1 MWIFLL
7 RRLLNALPVMLVVS
21 LVVFGLIYIS
31 PGDPAAI
38 IAGEFA
44 TADEVI
50 NIRARLGLDEA
61 FLVRYGKWALRVMSG
76 DLGVSIFSNFEVS
89 TLIGQRIGPTL
100 ALTAA
105 TLVWALAFALPLGI
119 IAAVRARR
127 LSDRFV
133 MALSVVGFSAP
144 SFVIGYVLMYAFSVR
159 LGWFPVQ
166 GYEPIANGVVE
177 FLRHIFLPSLT
188 LGLVYMALIA
198 RMTRASLIDVLSQD
212 FIRTAN
218 AKGLSWFSV
227 VLIHALRNAAVP
239 IVTTIGAGV
248 ALLIGGVVITETVFG
263 IPGLGRLTVDA
274 ILRRDYPI
282 IQGVLLLFS
291 LAYVVINL
299 VVDIVYVIVDPRIR
313 Y

>member
-1 MWIFLL
+1 MWMFLL
-7 RRLLNALPVMLVVS
+7 RRLLNSLPVMLVVS

-50 NIRARLGLDEA
+50 KIRARLGLDEP
-61 FLVRYGKWALRVMSG
+61 FFVQYGKWAFRVLSG
-76 DLGVSIFSNFEVS
+76 DLGVSIFSNFQVS
-89 TLIGQRIGPTL
+89 TLIGQRIWPTL

-119 IAAVRARR
+119 IAAIRARR
-127 LSDRFV
+127 LIDRFV
-133 MALSVVGFSAP
+133 MALSVIGFSAP
-144 SFVIGYVLMYAFSVR
+144 SFVIGYVLIYLFSVR

-166 GYEPIANGVVE
+166 GYEPITNGVVE

-212 FIRTAN
+212 YIRTAN

-299 VVDIVYVIVDPRIR
+299 IVDTVYVIVDPRIR

>member
-7 RRLLNALPVMLVVS
+7 RRLLNSLPVMLVVS

-50 NIRARLGLDEA
+50 KIRATLGLDEP
-61 FLVRYGKWALRVMSG
+61 FFVQFGKWVLRVSSG
-76 DLGVSIFSNFEVS
+76 DLGVSIFSNFQVS

-105 TLVWALAFALPLGI
+105 TLIWALAFALPLGI

-133 MALSVVGFSAP
+133 MALSVIGFSAP
-144 SFVIGYVLMYAFSVR
+144 SFVIGYVLMYVFSVR

-166 GYEPIANGVVE
+166 GYEPMANGVVE

-299 VVDIVYVIVDPRIR
+299 IVDIVYVIVDPRIR

>member
-1 MWIFLL
+1 MWMFLL
-7 RRLLNALPVMLVVS
+7 RRLLNSLPVMFVVS
-21 LVVFGLIYIS
+21 LVVFGLIYLA

-50 NIRARLGLDEA
+50 KIRAKLGLDEP
-61 FLVRYGKWALRVMSG
+61 FFVQFGKWGLRVLSG
-76 DLGVSIFSNFEVS
+76 DLGVSIFSNFPVT

-105 TLVWALAFALPLGI
+105 TLVWALALALPLGI
-119 IAAVRARR
+119 IAAVRARK

-133 MALSVVGFSAP
+133 MALSVIGFSAP
-144 SFVIGYVLMYAFSVR
+144 SFVIGYVLMYVFAVR

-166 GYEPIANGVVE
+166 GYEPIANGVPE

-239 IVTTIGAGV
+239 IVTTVGAGV

-263 IPGLGRLTVDA
+263 IPGLGRLTVDS

-299 VVDIVYVIVDPRIR
+299 IVDTVYVIVDPRIR

>member
-50 NIRARLGLDEA
+50 KIRARLGLDEA

>member
-1 MWIFLL
+1 MWMFLL
-7 RRLLNALPVMLVVS
+7 RRLLNSLPVMFVVS
-21 LVVFGLIYIS
+21 MVVFGLIYIS

-50 NIRARLGLDEA
+50 KIRAKLGLDEP
-61 FLVRYGKWALRVMSG
+61 FFVQFGKWAVRVLGG
-76 DLGVSIFSNFEVS
+76 DLGVSIFSNFPVT

-105 TLVWALAFALPLGI
+105 TLVWALALALPLGI
-119 IAAVRARR
+119 IAAVRARK

-133 MALSVVGFSAP
+133 MALSVIGFSSP
-144 SFVIGYVLMYAFSVR
+144 SFVIGYVLMYVFAVR

-166 GYEPIANGVVE
+166 GYEPITNGVPE

-239 IVTTIGAGV
+239 IVTTVGAGV

-263 IPGLGRLTVDA
+263 IPGLGRLTVDS

-291 LAYVVINL
+291 LAYVIINL
-299 VVDIVYVIVDPRIR
+299 IVDTVYVIVDPRIR

>member
-1 MWIFLL
+1 MWMFLL
-7 RRLLNALPVMLVVS
+7 RRLLNSLPVMFVVS
-21 LVVFGLIYIS
+21 LVVFGLIYLA

-50 NIRARLGLDEA
+50 KIRAKLGLDEP
-61 FLVRYGKWALRVMSG
+61 FFVQFGKWGLRVLSG
-76 DLGVSIFSNFEVS
+76 DLGVSIFSNFPVT

-105 TLVWALAFALPLGI
+105 TLVWALALALPLGI
-119 IAAVRARR
+119 IAAVRARK

-133 MALSVVGFSAP
+133 MALSVIGFSAP
-144 SFVIGYVLMYAFSVR
+144 SFVIGYVLMYVFAVR

-166 GYEPIANGVVE
+166 GYEPIANGVPE

-239 IVTTIGAGV
+239 IVTTVGAGV

-263 IPGLGRLTVDA
+263 IPGLGRLTVDS

-299 VVDIVYVIVDPRIR
+299 IVDTVYVMVDPRIR